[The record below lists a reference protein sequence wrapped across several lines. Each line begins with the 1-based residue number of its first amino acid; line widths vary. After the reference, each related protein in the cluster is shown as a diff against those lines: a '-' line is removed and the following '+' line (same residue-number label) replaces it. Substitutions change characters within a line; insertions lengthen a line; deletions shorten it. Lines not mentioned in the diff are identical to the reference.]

1 MRSPDIRRVVRALAA
16 AVVVCAS
23 LASCS
28 RSNVETATSESA
40 PPSSAPTLTLGASPA
55 SVASG
60 GSATLSWSSSNT
72 VACIASGAW
81 SGPKGTSGTQSTGA
95 LTSDSTFTLT
105 CAGAGG
111 ISTTQSVTVAI
122 ATPPGNL
129 SFQRVVVD
137 KGSVTDPWMK
147 SLGDLDGDGL
157 PDLIVAGAS
166 GPVVWYQA
174 PLWTRRVISATGGS
188 ESGSAVADVDGDGDL
203 DVVVGKTWYENV
215 GNASSWVARPLP
227 NSTAGTHDIVIADV
241 DGDGKPDI
249 VMRGETASVVSVYL
263 QVNKTTWK
271 VFDVE
276 PGVGRNGLD
285 VADLNGDG
293 RRDIVVGG
301 VWMENPGGDVSTAA
315 WPKHTFAAWNDF
327 AAVRVVDIDRD
338 LRPDIVLSVSE
349 DIGKLSWFKAP
360 ADPRNGTWVENAID
374 TGLDHVHNF
383 EVFDVD
389 KDGFLDVTASEYRG
403 AGRLIVYRGNGGASW
418 QPKELGRDFLHNL
431 RAGDLDNDG
440 DIDFFGANA
449 FGVNPVIVY
458 RNTAVLAS
466 RVLVFSKTLGF
477 RHASIPDGIKAI
489 QQLGTANA
497 FTVDATEDSS
507 LFTPANLERYKAV
520 VFLNPSGDVLD
531 PGQRAAFQSYIENGG
546 GFAGVHNATALVL
559 EDWDWYTK
567 LVGARYVSEIS
578 TQPSRLQIV
587 NTTHIST
594 QGLPNP
600 WNVTVET
607 YNWNVNP
614 KVNGATVL
622 INLDETSVSGGTMG
636 ADHPWSWF
644 HAYDG
649 GRSWYTVGG
658 ANTPDYQDA
667 NFLKHLLGGIR
678 YAGAF

>member
-1 MRSPDIRRVVRALAA
+1 M
-16 AVVVCAS
+16 
-23 LASCS
+23 
-28 RSNVETATSESA
+28 
-40 PPSSAPTLTLGASPA
+40 
-55 SVASG
+55 
-60 GSATLSWSSSNT
+60 
-72 VACIASGAW
+72 
-81 SGPKGTSGTQSTGA
+81 
-95 LTSDSTFTLT
+95 
-105 CAGAGG
+105 
-111 ISTTQSVTVAI
+111 
-122 ATPPGNL
+122 
-129 SFQRVVVD
+129 
-137 KGSVTDPWMK
+137 
-147 SLGDLDGDGL
+147 
-157 PDLIVAGAS
+157 
-166 GPVVWYQA
+166 
-174 PLWTRRVISATGGS
+174 
-188 ESGSAVADVDGDGDL
+188 
-203 DVVVGKTWYENV
+203 
-215 GNASSWVARPLP
+215 
-227 NSTAGTHDIVIADV
+227 
-241 DGDGKPDI
+241 
-249 VMRGETASVVSVYL
+249 
-263 QVNKTTWK
+263 
-271 VFDVE
+271 
-276 PGVGRNGLD
+276 
-285 VADLNGDG
+285 
-293 RRDIVVGG
+293 
-301 VWMENPGGDVSTAA
+301 
-315 WPKHTFAAWNDF
+315 
-327 AAVRVVDIDRD
+327 
-338 LRPDIVLSVSE
+338 LSVSE
-349 DIGKLSWFKAP
+349 DVGKLSWFKAP
-360 ADPRNGTWVENAID
+360 VDPSSGTWVENAID

-389 KDGFLDVTASEYRG
+389 KDGFLDVTASEYGG

-458 RNTAVLAS
+458 RNTAVQAN

-489 QQLGTANA
+489 QQLGAANGFA
-497 FTVDATEDSS
+497 VDATEDSS

-531 PGQRAAFQSYIENGG
+531 PSQRAAFQSYIENGG

-567 LVGARYVSEIS
+567 LVAARYVSEIS

-587 NTTHIST
+587 NTAQPST

-678 YAGAF
+678 YAGSF